1 MKFGTHTLRF
11 TDCFDSLIPEDVVF
25 LPFRKKIVALL
36 STRVHVSVRVS
47 ADKGLNVPSNEP
59 KSSDG
64 KLSEF
69 CLVMLKSI
77 SDHQV

>member
-1 MKFGTHTLRF
+1 MHTLRF

-25 LPFRKKIVALL
+25 LPFRKKNVALL
-36 STRVHVSVRVS
+36 STRVHVS

-64 KLSEF
+64 KLLEF